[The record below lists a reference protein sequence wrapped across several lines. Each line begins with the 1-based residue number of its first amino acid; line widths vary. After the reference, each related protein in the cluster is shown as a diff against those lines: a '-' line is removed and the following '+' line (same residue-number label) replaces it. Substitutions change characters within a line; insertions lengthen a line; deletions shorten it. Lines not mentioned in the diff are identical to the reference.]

1 MGTLP
6 DLKRRMMESFFT
18 RNPISDQQQYFLE
31 HERILIESMGCA
43 KSFFYS
49 QQGGDQNTKENLDLV

>member
-1 MGTLP
+1 
-6 DLKRRMMESFFT
+6 MESFFT